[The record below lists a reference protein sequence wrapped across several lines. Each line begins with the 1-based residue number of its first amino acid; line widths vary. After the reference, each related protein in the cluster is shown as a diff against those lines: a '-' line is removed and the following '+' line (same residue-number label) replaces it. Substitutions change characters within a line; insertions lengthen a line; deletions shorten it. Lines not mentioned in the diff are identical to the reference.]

1 MEKTGEEEN
10 MLMTEQL
17 VEEMISNMTI
27 NEKIGLLSTS
37 QSGVERLGIQEYQ
50 VGGEA
55 AHGVVNRDGGK
66 TTSFPQPL
74 GLSQTWNPEL
84 LKEVGTAIGN
94 EARILYLKSGK
105 QSWLTLWAPTI
116 DMERDPRWGRNE
128 EAYGEDPY
136 LSGQLSVGLIQGM
149 QGEKEDS
156 IRLAAAPKH
165 FYGNNN
171 EWLRES
177 SSNSIDPRNR
187 HEYYLK
193 AFEPAFTK
201 AHAQSMMTAYNG
213 VNGIP
218 GMQLE
223 EIQQV
228 VREKWKMNGFI
239 VSDGGALSLNV
250 DEYHY
255 YDTYAEALAD
265 SLKKGVDCFVDDKNL
280 VENAAKEALHK
291 GLISENDVTQAV
303 KRIVTV
309 RARLGHFSEHFEY
322 DNVDTDLLAGEK
334 HNQLA
339 KKVTVEQIVLLKND
353 GLLPLK
359 TEQNLLL
366 TGALSAVFLRDW
378 YGGFP
383 PHESTIKE
391 GLEKKAGLE
400 KITYVKPH
408 DEGILKV
415 DDAVLGIEDEVLKI
429 KQKGTHFSIERWDYG
444 THVFKEK
451 STNRYLVYNEDK
463 NRYVLNKSEL
473 HDWFIKENWISMN
486 EKEWQT
492 WANQPIGLI
501 EGSDIGVAKT
511 PQKIEFI
518 KLYDAVEEAVKKAE
532 TAEVCIVAVGNH
544 PMLNG
549 KETMDRLGT
558 ELPNA
563 QLEMVKKLYAV
574 NTNIVLI
581 IVGSYPFE
589 MQWIKEH
596 IPTILFTVHGSQE
609 LGNALADVL
618 YHDAAPTGKLSQT
631 WYEDIE
637 SLPVLTDYDVINGGR
652 TYRYTSQK
660 TLFPFGYGLTYGN
673 LIIQSVALA
682 SVVWTEKQTVQAT
695 LTLENPNVHLVTE
708 TVQCYIRLSPKQQI
722 KLPKKQLV
730 AFKKVTIEANST
742 KTITLE
748 IEPQELC
755 FWDVAWN
762 RWVFPTAQGALQ
774 VGFSSSDEQCVF
786 SFKTIGEVRSVR
798 AFKEPIHAER
808 YDDYQKAF
816 ITINQNKEKVLRVE
830 KDGWIAFQNVQF
842 QQSFAKLNILYSSK
856 NDGCLSV
863 YADKERENKI
873 GAKEFQAD
881 ENGQMTIEVENNGVC
896 SLYMCASSTIE
907 LQTIQETIG

>member
-1 MEKTGEEEN
+1 
-10 MLMTEQL
+10 MTKEL
-17 VEEMISNMTI
+17 VEEMISSMTV

-37 QSGVERLGIQEYQ
+37 QSAVERLGIQEYQ

-55 AHGVVNRDGGK
+55 AHGVVNRNGGK

-94 EARILYLKSGK
+94 EARILYLQSGK

-136 LSGQLSVGLIQGM
+136 LTGQLSVGLIQGM

-187 HEYYLK
+187 QEYYLK

-228 VREKWKMNGFI
+228 VREEWKMNGFV

-280 VENAAKEALHK
+280 VETAAKEALRK
-291 GLISENDVTQAV
+291 GLISENDVTQVV
-303 KRIVTV
+303 KRILTV
-309 RARLGHFSEHFEY
+309 RAKLGHFSEHFEY
-322 DNVDTDLLAGEK
+322 DNVEMDLLAGEK
-334 HNQLA
+334 HSQLA
-339 KKVTVEQIVLLKND
+339 KKVTAEQIVLLKND

-359 TEQNLLL
+359 KEQNLLL
-366 TGALSAVFLRDW
+366 TGALSDVFLRDW

-383 PHESTIKE
+383 PHQSTIKE
-391 GLEKKAGLE
+391 GLEKKIGLE
-400 KITYVKPH
+400 KITYVSPH
-408 DEGILKV
+408 DEGTFKIGK
-415 DDAVLGIEDEVLKI
+415 ASLGIEDGVLKA
-429 KQKGTHFSIERWDYG
+429 KQKEAVFSIERWGYES
-444 THVFKEK
+444 HVFKEK
-451 STNRYLVYNEDK
+451 STKRYLVYNDDE
-463 NRYVLNKSEL
+463 NRYNLNKGEL
-473 HDWFIKENWISMN
+473 YDWFIKENWISTN

-492 WANQPIGLI
+492 WNNQPIGLTN
-501 EGSDIGVAKT
+501 DNYIGVAET

-518 KLYDAVEEAVKKAE
+518 KLYDAVEEAAEKAE

-563 QLEMVKKLYAV
+563 QLEMIKKLYTI
-574 NTNIVLI
+574 NPNIVLI

-589 MQWIKEH
+589 MQWIKDH
-596 IPTILFTVHGSQE
+596 IPAILFTTHGSQE
-609 LGNALADVL
+609 LGNTLADVL
-618 YHDAAPTGKLSQT
+618 YQDAAPTGKLSQT

-637 SLPVLTDYDVINGGR
+637 ILPAITDYDVINGGR
-652 TYRYTSQK
+652 TYRYTNQK

-673 LIIQSVALA
+673 LLIRSTVLSSVK
-682 SVVWTEKQTVQAT
+682 WTEKQSVQVT
-695 LTLENPNVHLVTE
+695 LTLENPNDYSVME
-708 TVQCYIRLSPKQQI
+708 TVQCYVRLAPKQQI
-722 KLPKKQLV
+722 KLPKKQLI
-730 AFKKVTIEANST
+730 AFKKVTVEANST

-748 IEPQELC
+748 IEPKELC

-762 RWVFPTAQGALQ
+762 RWVFPTAQGVLQ
-774 VGFSSSDEQCVF
+774 IGFSSSDEQYVL
-786 SFKTIGEVRSVR
+786 SFNTKGEVRSER
-798 AFKEPIHAER
+798 TFKESIHAER

-816 ITINQNKEKVLRVE
+816 ITINQNKEKVIRVE

-842 QQSFAKLNILYSSK
+842 QQSLAKLNILYSAK
-856 NDGCLSV
+856 KGGCLSV
-863 YADKERENKI
+863 YTDKEKQNKI
-873 GAKEFQAD
+873 GVEEFQANED
-881 ENGQMTIEVENNGVC
+881 GQMTIEIRNNGVC
-896 SLYMCASSTIE
+896 SLYICASTTIDF
-907 LQTIQETIG
+907 QTIQEING